1 MQEICTEML
10 YKILCTLNEKDSVI
24 LGRGKPGKDKGI
36 KAAMFMSLFA
46 GGAPRPLALASSRQ
60 DWGSWLCYLSGTLP
74 NSANHHAQ
82 FARAWPTHLGTEVW
96 PGARVF
102 GSETPGRTYPGERW
116 RRGRTWCRRILHD
129 SRSDRYR
136 IPLSQPLSICRA
148 LAQSA
153 LFPLYQILKIKD
165 LNQNLKVI
173 LLQENRSQKAINC
186 CM

>member
-74 NSANHHAQ
+74 NSANHRAQ
-82 FARAWPTHLGTEVW
+82 YARA
-96 PGARVF
+96 
-102 GSETPGRTYPGERW
+102 
-116 RRGRTWCRRILHD
+116 
-129 SRSDRYR
+129 
-136 IPLSQPLSICRA
+136 
-148 LAQSA
+148 
-153 LFPLYQILKIKD
+153 
-165 LNQNLKVI
+165 
-173 LLQENRSQKAINC
+173 
-186 CM
+186 